1 LNTALIAAIVARSA
15 SEKIHGM
22 KSRFSSPMP
31 CSPEIVPPASTHAR
45 MISAPAAS
53 TRASSPGLRGS

>member
-1 LNTALIAAIVARSA
+1 LTAAIVARSA

-22 KSRFSSPMP
+22 KSRFSRPIP
-31 CSPEIVPPASTHAR
+31 CSPEIEPPTSTQAR

-53 TRASSPGLRGS
+53 TRSSSPGFCGS